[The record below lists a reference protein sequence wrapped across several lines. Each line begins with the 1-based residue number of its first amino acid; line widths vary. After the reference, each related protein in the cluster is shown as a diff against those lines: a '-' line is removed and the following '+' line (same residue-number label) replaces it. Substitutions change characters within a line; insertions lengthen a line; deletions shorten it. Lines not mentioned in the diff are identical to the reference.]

1 MSNNQNPLQ
10 GYFRSPKL
18 YTKVPSQGLFYN
30 DDDVIDMPENGEL
43 AIFPMTA
50 KDEMIMKNPDA
61 LLNGESVATVIQ
73 SCVPAVKK
81 PRSLISNDVDALLIA
96 IQGATYGDE
105 VNISGTCPE
114 CGEPIE
120 SVASIE
126 MALDTMSIVEE
137 SYVHKT
143 ADGLELE
150 IRPFTYESS
159 VKAGIANFQTSRS
172 LQSIQEIDDEIEQLR
187 QFNTNFMQVAALNFD
202 LIVDSVASVRGK
214 DAEGE
219 DFLVT
224 DRKNIREFLEN
235 SESSIGK
242 AVEAKIADVNKVGV
256 NKEVQLECEKC
267 EVQFTKEIGFDP
279 VNFFTA
285 S

>member
-1 MSNNQNPLQ
+1 MSNNQNPLA

-18 YTKVPSQGLFYN
+18 YTKVPSQGKFYN
-30 DDDVIDMPENGEL
+30 NDEIDFPENGEL

-61 LLNGESVATVIQ
+61 LLNGESVAQVIA

-81 PRSLISNDVDALLIA
+81 PRALISNDVDTLLIA

-105 VNISGTCPE
+105 VNVSGTCPE
-114 CGEPIE
+114 CEEAIE

-126 MALDTMSIVEE
+126 MALDTMSIVSETYQHETE
-137 SYVHKT
+137 S
-143 ADGLELE
+143 GLTID

-159 VKAGIANFQTSRS
+159 VKAGIANFKTTRS
-172 LQSIQEIDDEIEQLR
+172 LQGIQNIDDEVEQLK
-187 QFNTNFMQVAALNFD
+187 QFNLNFMQVASLNFE
-202 LIVDSVASVRGK
+202 LICDSVSSIHGTDK
-214 DAEGE
+214 DGD

-224 DRKNIREFLEN
+224 DRKQIQEFLEN
-235 SESSIGK
+235 TDRSVGK
-242 AVEAKIADVNKVGV
+242 AIEEKVADVNKIGV

>member
-61 LLNGESVATVIQ
+61 LLNGESVAQVIQ

-114 CGEPIE
+114 CEEPIE

-143 ADGLELE
+143 KDGLELE

-172 LQSIQEIDDEIEQLR
+172 LQSIQEIDDEVEQLR
-187 QFNTNFMQVAALNFD
+187 QFNTNFMQVAALNFE

-219 DFLVT
+219 EFLVT
-224 DRKNIREFLEN
+224 DRLQIREFLEN
-235 SESSIGK
+235 SESSVGK

>member
-114 CGEPIE
+114 CEEPIE

-172 LQSIQEIDDEIEQLR
+172 LQSIQEIDDEVEQLR

-219 DFLVT
+219 EFLVT

-235 SESSIGK
+235 SESSVGK